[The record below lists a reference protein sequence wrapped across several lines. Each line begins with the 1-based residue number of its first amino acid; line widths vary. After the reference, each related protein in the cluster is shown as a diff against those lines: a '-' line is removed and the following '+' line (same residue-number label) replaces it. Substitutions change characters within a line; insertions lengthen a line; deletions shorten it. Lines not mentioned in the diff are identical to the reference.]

1 MLFKNKSKKRTK
13 LLLPVLI
20 IFLFLLRF
28 ISLDQSFW
36 LDETI
41 QAQVSQL
48 GFKHYFSQHLP
59 HDFNPPLFYLITILW
74 SKIFPLNETIFRLP
88 SIIFFG
94 ISSCLVYQIS
104 KLSGS
109 PKRNNL
115 AALFLI
121 LTSPLLL
128 YYSQEARPY
137 VMATATTLAST
148 LFFLRF
154 LAHKQT
160 KNLFLHSLFL
170 TLSIFTHYTTFFIF
184 PAYFLYVF
192 FTNRKSLKNYLASWI
207 LPTFLF
213 LLYSPVFLSQLK
225 HSQIMHQTHP
235 GWFMVIGQANLKS
248 LYLLLTKFIIG
259 RISFLNKTFYLLLTL
274 ILIPLF
280 WIPAI
285 KKRFQNPMI
294 YLLIVPPLLGFI
306 ISFISPVFDYFRF
319 LFCLP
324 YLYLLIAQNSK
335 KKTVFFLLALNL
347 LFSLY
352 YLLTPRFH
360 REDWKGYCSW
370 LKQNHSQTP
379 VLVLQSVSTPLRYYC
394 PNQNIISVTP
404 ENINQQLK
412 NRSTILLTDYA
423 LPIFDPE
430 NKIKNTLEN
439 KYRLSHTQNFHLIQ
453 LWIFSL
459 KDK

>member
-1 MLFKNKSKKRTK
+1 MPSKNKSEKRTRF
-13 LLLPVLI
+13 LLPILI

-28 ISLDQSFW
+28 VSLDQSFW

-48 GFKHYFSQHLP
+48 GFKYYFFQHLP

-74 SKIFPLNETIFRLP
+74 SKIFPLNEITFRLP

-104 KLSGS
+104 KLLNL
-109 PKRNNL
+109 PKKTNL
-115 AALFLI
+115 AVLFLI

-128 YYSQEARPY
+128 YYSQEIRPY
-137 VMATATTLAST
+137 MMATATTLAST
-148 LFFLRF
+148 LFFLHF
-154 LAHKQT
+154 LNRKQT
-160 KNLFLHSLFL
+160 KDLLLHSLFL

-192 FTNRKSLKNYLASWI
+192 LTKRKNLKTYLTSWI
-207 LPTFLF
+207 LPVFLF

-235 GWFMVIGQANLKS
+235 GWFMIIGQANLKS

-259 RISFLNKTFYLLLTL
+259 RVSFLNKTFYLLLTL
-274 ILIPLF
+274 ALIPLF

-285 KKRFQNPMI
+285 KKRFRNPMI

-306 ISFISPVFDYFRF
+306 ISFVSPVFDYFRF

-324 YLYLLIAQNSK
+324 YLYLLIAKNSK
-335 KKTVFFLLALNL
+335 KKTIFFLLALNL

-352 YLLTPRFH
+352 YLLTPRFR
-360 REDWKGYCSW
+360 REDWKGYCLW
-370 LKQNHSQTP
+370 LKQNHAQTP
-379 VLVLQSVSTPLRYYC
+379 VLVLQTVSTPLRYYC
-394 PNQNIISVTP
+394 PDQNIIPITP
-404 ENINQQLK
+404 ENFDQGPENQP
-412 NRSTILLTDYA
+412 TILLTDYA

-430 NKIKNTLEN
+430 SKIENTLLKNYTLKET
-439 KYRLSHTQNFHLIQ
+439 KNFNQIQ
-453 LWIFSL
+453 AKIY
-459 KDK
+459 KP